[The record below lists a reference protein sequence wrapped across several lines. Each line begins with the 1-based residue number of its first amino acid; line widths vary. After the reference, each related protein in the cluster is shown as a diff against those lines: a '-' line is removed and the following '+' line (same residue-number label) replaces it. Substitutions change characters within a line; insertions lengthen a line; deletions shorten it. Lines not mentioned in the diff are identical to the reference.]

1 METTAELAENISP
14 FVYEGISVGK
24 KYFKKETI

>member
-1 METTAELAENISP
+1 METTAELTENIYP
-14 FVYEGISVGK
+14 FLYEGVSVGK